1 MKTVLF
7 IAGCLAVAA
16 AFGSTYA
23 QSASSGQTQNAPLS
37 DSDFV
42 SKASAAGLAEVESG
56 NVAMAQGQAAVVK
69 TFGQTMVT
77 DHSKA
82 NAALR
87 KIAVAK
93 SMTVASSPTPDQQ
106 ASIDSLKRVHGAA
119 FDQAYAKMA
128 LNDHTQ
134 AVALFEQ
141 EASTGQ
147 DADLRAFATQTLPTL
162 KHHLDMVG
170 NLPSH
175 AVAKSLTSLAPA
187 ERLAIGGP

>member
-1 MKTVLF
+1 M
-7 IAGCLAVAA
+7 
-16 AFGSTYA
+16 AFGSLHA
-23 QSASSGQTQNAPLS
+23 QSAPSGKAANVSAS
-37 DSDFV
+37 DSTFV
-42 SKASAAGLAEVESG
+42 SEASAAGLAEVASG
-56 NVAMAQGQAAVVK
+56 NVAMTQGQAAAVK
-69 TFGQTMVT
+69 SFGQTMVA

-82 NAALR
+82 NVALQ
-87 KIAVAK
+87 KLAETKGMAVA
-93 SMTVASSPTPDQQ
+93 TSPSADQQ
-106 ASIDSLKRVHGAA
+106 ASIDSLKSMHGAA

-147 DADLRAFATQTLPTL
+147 DADLRAFAAKTLPTL
-162 KHHLDMVG
+162 KHHLDMVKS
-170 NLPSH
+170 LPSH

>member
-1 MKTVLF
+1 MKTVF
-7 IAGCLAVAA
+7 IIAGCLVAAVA
-16 AFGSTYA
+16 FSSSYA
-23 QSASSGQTQNAPLS
+23 QSASSGQALS

-69 TFGQTMVT
+69 TFGQTMVA

-82 NAALR
+82 NAALK
-87 KIAVAK
+87 KIATAK
-93 SMTVASSPTPDQQ
+93 SIPVATSPTADQQ